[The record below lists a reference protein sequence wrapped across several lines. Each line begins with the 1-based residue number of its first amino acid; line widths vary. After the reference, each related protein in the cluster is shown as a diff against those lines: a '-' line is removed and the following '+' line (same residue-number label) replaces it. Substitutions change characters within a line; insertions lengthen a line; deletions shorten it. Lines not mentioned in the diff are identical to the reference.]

1 MERDKTI
8 DNLRGT
14 AMLAMIVI
22 HSISYFF
29 SDKLSFLIWD
39 YSQWAVPVFFFCSF
53 YLFFKSS
60 KKIGLLQYLKKRFLK
75 LFIPYYIFLGF
86 FYILLYLFEKK
97 SFFNLNY
104 LKANIFLYGGLDFNW
119 LVLIFVYLTLL
130 LPLIVW
136 FRKNKFLYYGYF
148 ILSLFSSIYF
158 IFVKT
163 NYRLTMWLPWSV
175 LIYFTI
181 YFIEKEKNK
190 IKLLLIS
197 FISLLIFLVIRVVEI
212 KIGHNLSQ
220 YANKYPP
227 TLYHLSYGIFSI
239 IIIFLLSKKNIF
251 NFLNF
256 DKLLNFLSINSY
268 SLFFIH
274 ILVMYYLNWKNL
286 KTSNWF
292 TFFLL
297 IFIISSIIQLS
308 LNYLN
313 KYSLLVR
320 YITHK

>member
-1 MERDKTI
+1 MDRDKMI
-8 DNLRGT
+8 DNLRGM

-60 KKIGLLQYLKKRFLK
+60 KKISLLQYLKKRFLK

-86 FYILLYLFEKK
+86 FYILLYFFEKK

-104 LKANIFLYGGLDFNW
+104 LKANIFLYGGIDFNW

-130 LPLIVW
+130 MPLILW

-286 KTSNWF
+286 KTGNWF

-297 IFIISSIIQLS
+297 ILVISSGIQFFLNRVNKPFS
-308 LNYLN
+308 L
-313 KYSLLVR
+313 
-320 YITHK
+320 

>member
-1 MERDKTI
+1 MERDKMI
-8 DNLRGT
+8 DNLRGM

-22 HSISYFF
+22 HAISYFF
-29 SDKLSFLIWD
+29 NDKLSFLIWD

-60 KKIGLLQYLKKRFLK
+60 KKINFFQYLKKRFLK
-75 LFIPYYIFLGF
+75 LFVPYYVFLGF
-86 FYILLYLFEKK
+86 FYILLYFFEKK
-97 SFFNLNY
+97 SFFDLNY
-104 LKANIFLYGGLDFNW
+104 LKANIFLYDGLDFNW
-119 LVLIFVYLTLL
+119 LVLIFTYLTLL
-130 LPLIVW
+130 MPLIL
-136 FRKNKFLYYGYF
+136 FFKKNKFLYYGYF
-148 ILSLFSSIYF
+148 LLSLFSSIYL

-181 YFIEKEKNK
+181 YFIEQEKNK
-190 IKLLLIS
+190 KKLFLIS
-197 FISLLIFLVIRVVEI
+197 FISLLIFLVTRMIEI

-274 ILVMYYLNWKNL
+274 ILVMYYLNWINL

-297 IFIISSIIQLS
+297 IFIVSSIIQLS
-308 LNYLN
+308 LNHLSKY
-313 KYSLLVR
+313 YSLGR
-320 YITHK
+320 ISK